1 MSQQQE
7 DGQYPR
13 VNSQNLS
20 NHPSGTII
28 SLVGKVISNDG
39 QVACMQ
45 TGEEGGNGNV
55 RVMIEPDSFSG
66 KSTHSVLEV
75 VGCLNEDMTIT
86 VCDITLNWAV
96 FKLFRAV
103 YRKKCLSRCANVT
116 MLISSVALRLP
127 ICFY

>member
-13 VNSQNLS
+13 VNSQNLR

-86 VCDITLNWAV
+86 HFINRDMGEDFDLS
-96 FKLFRAV
+96 V
-103 YRKKCLSRCANVT
+103 YDQ
-116 MLISSVALRLP
+116 MIRLQSDSKYAHIFTP
-127 ICFY
+127 